1 MECIYGTFIHEV
13 REAQLA
19 ETPKSQKKITHALHR
34 IKKVQHLKKVQSTPF
49 CSLDRDLLVYNCK
62 SQ

>member
-34 IKKVQHLKKVQSTPF
+34 IKKVQHLKKVQSTRF
-49 CSLDRDLLVYNCK
+49 VL
-62 SQ
+62 